1 MRLRLALVLL
11 PLASVMGGCA
21 ANSTDAASVAD
32 GEDQE
37 AVGAA
42 TVLEAKLYDDARATP
57 NASCDRFTNL
67 KITKS
72 KTGKLTAK
80 LENRLGGTC
89 ELYVAPN
96 PRSFKVTEGESCGSK
111 VYEGTGAQG
120 SIVIQDHRTRMCEDL
135 RPSVIEVEEKTAQ
148 GSAFLF
154 GKPTATAPSGP
165 APVSKVLDVKL
176 YDQPNAQPSAFCDR
190 YTKLV
195 LGQEGDMFV
204 ATLNHELSATS
215 ACEIAVMPDPR
226 SYTVVRSESC
236 GSKVYKGSAAGD
248 SIEIQDH
255 HTRLCEDLRAAAVE
269 VSETRGGTARELFS
283 TR

>member
-11 PLASVMGGCA
+11 PLASLAAGCA
-21 ANSTDAASVAD
+21 TNTGDEASVAD

-37 AVGAA
+37 AVGAV
-42 TVLEAKLYDDARATP
+42 TVLEAKLYDDAQATP

-72 KTGKLTAK
+72 KAGKLSAK

-111 VYEGTGAQG
+111 VYDGTGAQG
-120 SIVIQDHRTRMCEDL
+120 GIHIQDHRTRMCEDL
-135 RPSVIEVEEKTAQ
+135 RPSIIEVEEKTAQ
-148 GSAFLF
+148 GRVFLF
-154 GKPTATAPSGP
+154 GKPVAAAPTP

-195 LGQEGDMFV
+195 LGQEGDKFV

-255 HTRLCEDLRAAAVE
+255 HTRLCEDVRAAAVE
-269 VSETRGGTARELFS
+269 VSETRGGSKRSLFS